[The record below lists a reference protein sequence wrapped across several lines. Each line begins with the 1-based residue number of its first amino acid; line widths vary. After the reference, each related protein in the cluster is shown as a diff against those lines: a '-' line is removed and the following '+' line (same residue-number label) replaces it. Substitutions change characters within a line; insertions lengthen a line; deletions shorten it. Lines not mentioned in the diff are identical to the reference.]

1 MADCLCSILNSR
13 AITSLSLLIPRCPP
27 QNPFISL
34 PALSFAN
41 PRVPRR
47 RKEKQLLFCIS
58 NNESSSSIS
67 SSSKIDIIS
76 TREHSDGSIVFQF
89 GDPREAMKDDEL
101 KQSSLSNKGGES
113 DGQVESR
120 VVKVLD
126 GDHERKVI
134 VKKMERE
141 VRVHSSNLV
150 ADSGTSGVVS
160 TNEESSTSSFLEGP
174 SKSSEKLNA
183 EVPVS
188 GLSVEKVWNVSSSE
202 LNANTLIDADD
213 TLSTVSVL
221 EKRSKKESG
230 ETSEVLLDGK
240 GDNEVVQ
247 QLVSVKPDSPTEVT
261 DTVHQESDSE
271 SVELLDLPGD
281 SESHSLES
289 GINNIIMDD
298 SSDSDTIEVMPVSPQ
313 TDAEPTL
320 DEEAGCIA
328 VDTFGEEDTS
338 IQISEIK
345 SDQSIVLSEAGI
357 GLDKLQR
364 SDNSERSSL
373 EIIQLESPEVPVDGE
388 EIPIAEIVLSSAAAL
403 LPHPAKLLTGG
414 EDAYFISGRYWLG
427 IADGVGRWSDR
438 GIDAGV
444 YARELMENCE
454 KIVSEGNG
462 SITIGRGRRRVR
474 VRATPEEVL
483 SLSVAES
490 QSPGSSTV
498 LVAHFDG
505 QALHVVNIGD
515 SGFLIL
521 RNGVVFERSHR
532 MTYKFNFPYQI
543 QRGHDPSELLEEYE
557 IELEEGDVIII
568 ATDGLFDNLYEQE
581 IVSIVSASLSAGR
594 RPKRIAEM
602 LAAGAQEVG
611 RSSTERSPFT
621 DAARAAGDPT
631 RKGGK
636 LDDVTVIVSLVRKEY
651 SSHGRG

>member
-1 MADCLCSILNSR
+1 MMADCLCSILNSR
-13 AITSLSLLIPRCPP
+13 AITSLSLLIPCCPP
-27 QNPFISL
+27 QNPFIS
-34 PALSFAN
+34 PQALSFAN

-58 NNESSSSIS
+58 NNEPSSSIS
-67 SSSKIDIIS
+67 SSSKFDIIS

-188 GLSVEKVWNVSSSE
+188 GLSVEKGWNVSSSE

-230 ETSEVLLDGK
+230 ETSEALLDGK
-240 GDNEVVQ
+240 GDNEVLQ

-298 SSDSDTIEVMPVSPQ
+298 SSDSDTIEVMPVSPE

-364 SDNSERSSL
+364 SDNSETSSL

-427 IADGVGRWSDR
+427 IADGVGQWSDH
-438 GIDAGV
+438 GIDPGV
-444 YARELMENCE
+444 YARELMDNCK

-462 SITIGRGRRRVR
+462 SI
-474 VRATPEEVL
+474 RATPEEVL
-483 SLSVAES
+483 SLSVAKS

-521 RNGVVFERSHR
+521 RNGVVFERSYR

-543 QRGHDPSELLEEYE
+543 QRGGDPSELLE
-557 IELEEGDVIII
+557 
-568 ATDGLFDNLYEQE
+568 
-581 IVSIVSASLSAGR
+581 
-594 RPKRIAEM
+594 RIAKM

-611 RSSTERSPFT
+611 KSSTERCPFA
-621 DAARAAGDPT
+621 DAARAAGHA
-631 RKGGK
+631 RRHSGGK

-651 SSHGRG
+651 STHGRGL